1 MKNLY
6 NIDEWTDVNY
16 LRIGEILLEAGK
28 INLYHLSMALD
39 IQKFN
44 KLQLG
49 ELFLAMKVI
58 TKEDLNQALFI
69 QEMIQKRCN
78 NA

>member
-6 NIDEWTDVNY
+6 NIDEWAEVSY

-39 IQKFN
+39 IQKF
-44 KLQLG
+44 KKMPLG

-58 TKEDLNQALFI
+58 SKEDLIQALFL
-69 QEMIQKRCN
+69 QESIQKRCN